1 MSTATTTNPVPP
13 ALIVFG
19 TRKGATEPCAAWFR
33 SEYAARARSA
43 AQRQGL
49 AAIAVNTDETRAAA
63 KVLNEGQLKAGG
75 QLVMPSVSQEVLD
88 RLRNLVPAAVLD
100 KASGHVGPT
109 TPGPQVPASC
119 WDALK
124 PTDIVLGK
132 YFDKWGDPEG
142 WWEAVIIDIQNNTY
156 TIRWVD
162 EPETGFVRLP
172 RKHVALMFPG

>member
-88 RLRNLVPAAVLD
+88 RLRSLIPAVAPD
-100 KASGHVGPT
+100 SAAGHTNPK
-109 TPGPQVPASC
+109 TPGPEVPTSC

-124 PTDIVLGK
+124 PTDIVLAA
-132 YFDKWGDPEG
+132 YFDKGEALG
-142 WWEAVIIDIQNNTY
+142 WWEAVIINIQDDTY
-156 TIRWVD
+156 TVRWVE
-162 EPETGFVRLP
+162 EPEDGFVRVQ
-172 RKHVALMFPG
+172 RKHIALMFPG